1 MCQCM
6 ITVVLNKGVLFMFK
20 ISEETKQKIIETI
33 FVIEYYDDDDY
44 DRYKEVNIKSES
56 RNIFQKLKLI
66 FER

>member
-1 MCQCM
+1 
-6 ITVVLNKGVLFMFK
+6 MFK

>member
-1 MCQCM
+1 M
-6 ITVVLNKGVLFMFK
+6 ITVVLSKGVLFMFK

-33 FVIEYYDDDDY
+33 FVIEYYDDDDDY

>member
-1 MCQCM
+1 M